1 METILNK
8 EVVINENE
16 VIKKF
21 ANHSSRLGT
30 RVTLYKEL
38 DRLNQRAS
46 TGVYSDAEYYEYK
59 RKIINNSFMQY
70 FQMNYS
76 MIEQEYYKWINAW
89 REIDTEVDT
98 NVKFKNPNTKVDND
112 LIDLCKGILNDNYV
126 IGGTN
131 INELGPID
139 SLIFIKEEVPKLV
152 DHWIYLDNF
161 KLSQLIIT
169 YIVKHGNEIKNKP
182 VITYTGGNSF
192 HRLYKVTDGNTG
204 IEVYL
209 FLEGIESE
217 GNLLLMN
224 EEDFNIFKKL
234 V

>member
-21 ANHSSRLGT
+21 ANHSSRLGD
-30 RVTLYKEL
+30 RVTMYKEL
-38 DRLNQRAS
+38 DRLNQRSSIGVFTDYDINLSKMEIVISSLRKYFSENFKFIDKEIVSFLEAWSDNEVVKVKS
-46 TGVYSDAEYYEYK
+46 TISP
-59 RKIINNSFMQY
+59 NS
-70 FQMNYS
+70 
-76 MIEQEYYKWINAW
+76 
-89 REIDTEVDT
+89 
-98 NVKFKNPNTKVDND
+98 D

-131 INELGPID
+131 INEIGPID

-161 KLSQLIIT
+161 KLGQVIIT
-169 YIVKHGNEIKNKP
+169 YIVKHGKEIKSKP

-209 FLEGIESE
+209 FLEGRESE